1 MPALLGALAVALAAY
16 LLGSLSFGILY
27 SRLRGGDI
35 RDRDLPG
42 GSGVYRQYGLG
53 AAVLVVALDVLKGVL
68 AVLIAR
74 AIDPDLTWIACAFVV
89 LGHTYPVFFR
99 FDGGGGIA
107 PLLGAL
113 GVVAPLPLAV
123 MLLVAFAFMPLYKRF
138 LQPALKIYPIPAATV
153 LVVPIG
159 LLLAVRF
166 GGVWD
171 LLAGGLA
178 MFVRALQLLGK
189 KPHA

>member
-1 MPALLGALAVALAAY
+1 MPALLGALVIAIAAY

-35 RDRDLPG
+35 RERDLPG
-42 GSGVYRQYGLG
+42 GSGIYRQYGL
-53 AAVLVVALDVLKGVL
+53 AAAILVVALDMLKGVL
-68 AVLIAR
+68 AVLFAY
-74 AIDPDLTWIACAFVV
+74 AVAPDFTWLACAFVV
-89 LGHTYPVFFR
+89 LGHTYPVFYR

-113 GVVAPLPLAV
+113 AVVAPLPLAV
-123 MLLVAFAFMPLYKRF
+123 MLIVALAFMPLYTRF
-138 LQPALKIYPIPAATV
+138 LQPTFKIYPIPAATV
-153 LVVPIG
+153 LAVPLG
-159 LLLAVRF
+159 LLLAARF

-178 MFVRALQLLGK
+178 MFVRALQLLRK
-189 KPHA
+189 KPKE